1 MTSDQKSAAPRDEE
15 RVLDRETFAFG
26 YILPEGLKSK
36 RGVTPLVRSELMVAA
51 VQLFTKGGG
60 ERNVHSHDALDGF
73 WFVLSGRALFYDLED
88 KVIGDLGRHQ
98 GIFIPRNAAYW
109 FECAGDEPLEILQV
123 EAIDRS
129 VPNKVK
135 FYRPGERFSIERYDR
150 DGKFLN
156 EVTVEPSAHFDSNL

>member
-1 MTSDQKSAAPRDEE
+1 MTIDQSAATTAAEE
-15 RVLDRETFAFG
+15 RRLDRETFAFG
-26 YILPEGLKSK
+26 YALPADMKSK
-36 RGVTPLVRSELMVAA
+36 RGVTPLVRSDLMVAA
-51 VQLFTKGGG
+51 VQLFTNGGG

-88 KVIGDLGRHQ
+88 KVVGDLGRHQ

-129 VPNKVK
+129 VPNRVK
-135 FYRPGERFSIERYDR
+135 FYRPGERFSIDRYDR
-150 DGKFLN
+150 DGTFLN
-156 EVTVEPSAHFDSNL
+156 QVTVEPSAHFDSNL